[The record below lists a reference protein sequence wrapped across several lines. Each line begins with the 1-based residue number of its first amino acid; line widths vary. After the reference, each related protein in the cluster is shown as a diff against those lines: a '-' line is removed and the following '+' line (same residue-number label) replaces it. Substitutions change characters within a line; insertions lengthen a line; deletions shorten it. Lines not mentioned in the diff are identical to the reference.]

1 MNLFASSPNL
11 ALSGAN
17 VLLANVLDRA
27 SMLGH
32 TAKWLVTSHA
42 GVLNASWIGAKH
54 LEFGSILPTAIRSVG
69 ERQKQLLNAIQLNQ
83 PCVYFPNYD
92 FDMLWVAEALPE
104 SCRIVFIVH
113 SDDPAYYK
121 AIVQRGHVMDAII
134 CVSSYLS
141 TVVKS
146 RWPPLASK
154 VRHIPFGVD
163 STPVDSINKPSLQDG
178 PLEVVYCGRLS
189 SEQKRIYDL
198 AAIILACYS
207 QGLPIRFHIAG
218 SGPDEDHFF
227 KELQAPISTGM
238 VVRQGQLSNVAV
250 RALLQ
255 RSHAFI
261 LTSEYEGL
269 PVSLLEAMVSA
280 CVPVVTAVKSG
291 IPEVIKHGGNGF
303 MLPIGDIRSFVGCL
317 ATLADNPLY
326 YQAVGLRARDSIS
339 CGKHS
344 LDSCAHS
351 YIDLCST
358 LLSSKRVAPKSMK
371 PRLPPDYHLINRFA
385 KHISNLQFI

>member
-32 TAKWLVTSHA
+32 TAKWLVTSHV
-42 GVLNASWIGAKH
+42 GESDASWIGAKH
-54 LEFGSILPTAIRSVG
+54 LEFGSIPPTAIRSVA
-69 ERQKQLLNAIQLNQ
+69 ERQKHLLNAIHLNQ

-104 SCRIVFIVH
+104 PCRIVFIVH

-121 AIVQRGHVMDAII
+121 AIVQRGHVMDAIL

-141 TVVKS
+141 TEVKS

-154 VRHIPFGVD
+154 VHHIPFGVD
-163 STPVDSINKPSLQDG
+163 SIAAGIINKPSLQNG
-178 PLEVVYCGRLS
+178 PLEVAYCGRLA

-198 AAIILACYS
+198 SAIILSCYS

-218 SGPDEDHFF
+218 SGPDQDIFF
-227 KELQAPISTGM
+227 RDLGEPINAGM
-238 VVRQGQLSNVAV
+238 VVCNGQLSNVAV

-269 PVSLLEAMVSA
+269 PVSLLEAMASA

-291 IPEVIKHGGNGF
+291 IPEVIKHGVNGF
-303 MLPIGDIRSFVGCL
+303 MLPIGDIRSFVSCL
-317 ATLADNPLY
+317 TALAENPLY
-326 YQAVGLRARDSIS
+326 CLTIGCRARETIS
-339 CGKHS
+339 FANYS
-344 LDSCAHS
+344 LDSCAAS
-351 YIDLCST
+351 YIDLCIT
-358 LLSSKRVAPKSMK
+358 LLGSERAAPKRK
-371 PRLPPDYHLINRFA
+371 QPGLPPQYRIINRIVSKFT
-385 KHISNLQFI
+385 N